1 MLSDVLMPLRT
12 QPVPETKETVA
23 TLLRLASSFATH
35 ATLSPLEVTA
45 PSLRHRWSGAFIGLK
60 ESGAEIE
67 RASQEASKHLV
78 ASGERA
84 RGLRV
89 VGQPLKVGLGQLPVA
104 VTWAARH
111 HDLTM
116 VAFTDRET
124 SAAIAEAAIFGTGRP
139 AMLVPEARP
148 GAPRPFARVAVA
160 WDGSGG
166 ASRALHD
173 AMPLLTDADEVI
185 VINAPADKPI
195 DADSISELSDYLVR
209 HGIEPRFVEV
219 DIEVQNIG
227 LALQHCARSEGA
239 GLLVMGAYGHS
250 RMQQFILGGA
260 TRDVL
265 GNLQLPVLM
274 SLS

>member
-1 MLSDVLMPLRT
+1 MLSDVLIPLRT

-23 TLLRLASSFATH
+23 TLLRLAATFATH
-35 ATLSPLEVTA
+35 VTLSPLEVSA
-45 PSLRHRWSGAFIGLK
+45 PNIRHRWSGAFMGLV
-60 ESGAEIE
+60 GTATEIE
-67 RASQEASKHLV
+67 SASREASRNLI
-78 ASGERA
+78 ASAEKP
-84 RGLRV
+84 RGLQV
-89 VGQPLKVGLGQLPVA
+89 VGRPLKIGFGQVPGS

-116 VAFTDRET
+116 IAFTGVET
-124 SAAIAEAAIFGTGRP
+124 SAAVAEAAIFGTGRP
-139 AMLVPEARP
+139 AMLIPDAWP
-148 GAPRPFARVAVA
+148 SAPRPFTRVAVA

-173 AMPLLTDADEVI
+173 AMPLLADVEEVI
-185 VINAPADKPI
+185 VINAPDDKPI
-195 DADSISELSDYLVR
+195 DADGISALSDYLAR
-209 HGIEPRFVEV
+209 HGKASRLVEAGIEL
-219 DIEVQNIG
+219 QSIG
-227 LALQHCARSEGA
+227 LALQHRARGEGA

-265 GNLQLPVLM
+265 TNLQLPVLM